1 MSCSSRWSSESNTRL
16 RSGRREQG
24 VDRLGRGHVP
34 DLTPGLKLV
43 VGMGLTLG
51 LFLTL
56 PAQANTPP
64 ATPTAASTT
73 AAAAAT
79 GHPQLPGSRLSGQA
93 TLRFFGLQVYHA
105 RLWIPPGF
113 QADTLGPQPL
123 VLELEYLRKL
133 KGQAIAER
141 SIEEMRRAGPFTD
154 EQAARWQAEMTRLFP
169 DVKAG
174 DRITGIHRPGEG
186 AAFLYNDQPVGLIA
200 DPVFS
205 RLFFGI
211 WLAPTTSEPAM
222 RETLLGRAGP
232 R

>member
-1 MSCSSRWSSESNTRL
+1 MSCSSRWSSESAAWWRP
-16 RSGRREQG
+16 GRRA
-24 VDRLGRGHVP
+24 R
-34 DLTPGLKLV
+34 DLSLSV
-43 VGMGLTLG
+43 GLTLC
-51 LFLTL
+51 LLLAL
-56 PAQANTPP
+56 PVQASTS
-64 ATPTAASTT
+64 PTAPGSSSST
-73 AAAAAT
+73 AAT
-79 GHPQLPGSRLSGQA
+79 TPGTSGHPLLPGSRLSGQA

-105 RLWIPPGF
+105 RLWTPPGF

-141 SIEEMRRAGPFTD
+141 SIQEMRRAGSFTD
-154 EQAARWQAEMTRLFP
+154 EQAARWQAEMARLFP

-174 DRITGIHRPGEG
+174 DRLTGIHRPGEG

-200 DPVFS
+200 DPAFS

-222 RETLLGRAGP
+222 RDTLLGRAGP